1 MREVVA
7 AWMDVCGMCERV
19 AHVQTICQNAM
30 NIYLQLN
37 LADRGGGGGR
47 NSIETP

>member
-7 AWMDVCGMCERV
+7 VWMDVCGVCERV
-19 AHVQTICQNAM
+19 ACVQTVCQNTM
-30 NIYLQLN
+30 NVHLWLN

-47 NSIETP
+47 NSIEMP